1 MSRPSPAA
9 AMRGRARADPP
20 DPQRRNHVVNPP
32 GWLGALLVLLAA
44 SLFGSL
50 GVASRWAYD
59 AGVAPLVFVAW
70 RAVFGAIGLWLLVL
84 VIRRPSGIRA
94 QYRLLDGG
102 GRRWLLLAV
111 ALAAGVNATTFL
123 AFDLTTVALAL
134 LGFYTYPA
142 MVAVGVVLLGREPM
156 SATRALAVVLAL
168 GGMAAVVLG
177 GPAEAAGATAATGAI
192 GVGLALLGALFQ
204 STWFLTSRNYA
215 ALAADQAMAT
225 TLAGCAVVGLVS
237 AVAVDGAAALAFPFE
252 RPELIG
258 LLVLVGL
265 FAAALPSTL
274 LLLGIRWIGGVRT
287 GILMLFE
294 PVVGVVL
301 AALLLAEG
309 LQPLQV
315 AGGATILLAAFL
327 VQRASSARIAPT
339 DPVAIAPA
347 PGGP

>member
-1 MSRPSPAA
+1 MTDLA
-9 AMRGRARADPP
+9 GR
-20 DPQRRNHVVNPP
+20 P

-50 GVASRWAYD
+50 GVASRSAYD

-70 RAVFGAIGLWLLVL
+70 RAAFGAVGLWLLVL
-84 VIRRPSGIRA
+84 AVRQPSGIRA
-94 QYRLLDGG
+94 QYAALGSSG
-102 GRRWLLLAV
+102 WRWLILAM

-142 MVAVGVVLLGREPM
+142 MVAAGTVLLGREPL
-156 SATRALAVVLAL
+156 SATRVVAVVLAL
-168 GGMAAVVLG
+168 AGMAAVVLG
-177 GPAEAAGATAATGAI
+177 GPAGTAGATAAAGTV
-192 GVGLALLGALFQ
+192 GVGLALLGALLQ
-204 STWFLTSRNYA
+204 ATWFLTSRSYA
-215 ALAADQAMAT
+215 ALAADVAMAT
-225 TLAGCAVVGLVS
+225 TLVGCAIVGLVS
-237 AVAVDGAAALAFPFE
+237 AVVVNGAAALAFPFG
-252 RPELIG
+252 RPELVA

-294 PVVGVVL
+294 PVVGVAL

-315 AGGATILLAAFL
+315 LGGATILAAAFL
-327 VQRASSARIAPT
+327 VQRSSAERAAPT
-339 DPVAIAPA
+339 EPIVIAPA